1 MKSDAMKE
9 GFMRAPQRSLLY
21 ALGLT
26 KEEINRPLVGIVNSF
41 NEVVPGHIHL
51 RQICDAVK
59 AGVRL
64 AGGTPMEFPAI
75 AVCDGIAMGHIG
87 MKYSLASRELIA
99 DSAETMAL
107 AHAFDALVF
116 IPNCDKIVPGML
128 MAAARLDLPCIF
140 VSGGP
145 MLTGKL
151 PGKTLDLNSVFEGVG
166 AYSAGK
172 IDEEGLTAIE
182 QNACPGCGSCSGMFT
197 ANSMNCMTEVLGL
210 GLPGNG
216 TIPAISAARMR
227 LAKEAGM
234 KVMEV
239 LKKDLRPS
247 KILTAAAF
255 HNALVVDKA
264 LGCSTNTVLHLP
276 AIAHEAGVEIDL
288 DMINEIGAN
297 TPHLCKLAPGGHHH
311 VEDLHAAGGLSAVM
325 KELDQL
331 GLLDT
336 SMPTVT
342 GKTIKENIAHA
353 TVLDQTLFALKK
365 PLIANMVV
373 WRSYREI

>member
-1 MKSDAMKE
+1 
-9 GFMRAPQRSLLY
+9 
-21 ALGLT
+21 
-26 KEEINRPLVGIVNSF
+26 
-41 NEVVPGHIHL
+41 
-51 RQICDAVK
+51 
-59 AGVRL
+59 
-64 AGGTPMEFPAI
+64 
-75 AVCDGIAMGHIG
+75 
-87 MKYSLASRELIA
+87 
-99 DSAETMAL
+99 
-107 AHAFDALVF
+107 
-116 IPNCDKIVPGML
+116 

-140 VSGGP
+140 VSGGA

-247 KILTAAAF
+247 KILTPAAF
-255 HNALVVDKA
+255 HNALVVDR
-264 LGCSTNTVLHLP
+264 CV
-276 AIAHEAGVEIDL
+276 
-288 DMINEIGAN
+288 
-297 TPHLCKLAPGGHHH
+297 
-311 VEDLHAAGGLSAVM
+311 
-325 KELDQL
+325 
-331 GLLDT
+331 
-336 SMPTVT
+336 
-342 GKTIKENIAHA
+342 
-353 TVLDQTLFALKK
+353 
-365 PLIANMVV
+365 
-373 WRSYREI
+373 